1 MLTQEKRNQ
10 ICFQIAMGI
19 GESLDLRRMLSVS
32 VSRYLKELS
41 CSMGAILLT
50 ERDFTHRISF
60 SVAYSIP
67 RNFERSVG
75 FKKLIDELSNS
86 KNIESDIITG
96 TIAEGTFY
104 IMGLSDIGLLVL
116 LRKDASLDKDLLDAL
131 KPLNKKLGEACRA
144 CLQNEKFQRSSQ
156 RFQEMANM
164 LPAIIIELD
173 DTFRLSYINKST
185 YEIFKQI
192 DSDYFKPTSVF
203 DFFHG
208 DDRESVEKLLE
219 RAKKTGSMQSMD
231 LRMKN
236 SRDEVF
242 PVQIIFLP
250 ILHDDAITGYRG
262 IGIDI
267 SEKEEHK
274 RQQKELMEVIS
285 ERLRELDCLYGVT
298 KILSETNNTIENIFT
313 RAVNIIL
320 PSFHSTGD
328 GNARITYEGREYTSS
343 GFQVQ
348 KLGIEQS
355 SKIMCNGL
363 PLGELTIVKES
374 GETFDKE
381 EKNLIDVLGIQFS
394 NIVSSKMAEEER
406 NRLYKDLMDDID
418 TAQSVQSYLL
428 PSWVTIHDDY
438 IISSVYS
445 PSSKVGG
452 DLFDIISVSDTLSVM
467 YVGDISGHGVQ
478 AALTMTAVKSIVNM
492 LLSQDS
498 QEITPSGILTQLNK
512 ILSKKLFHDNYMT
525 MILCVI
531 DLENHILKSISAGH
545 PGGFIIDRKTKSLR
559 EFADRGGI
567 PLGWM
572 SSYEYTEEE
581 EYTTTIGS
589 HESVCLFTDGVFD
602 ATAAD
607 GSRIEREGVLKILDE
622 ELTCEDSIIFP
633 YELRE
638 KITEKGYDISV
649 DDFTFL
655 VFQEDLPASR
665 EDGRIQFQI
674 QPDFSHTIIVGDA
687 CENYVNECIDDPT
700 KGLFTKLIVNEFVN
714 NVIEHGMKGKSDT
727 VINIAIEVKDKITL
741 IFRDK
746 GIPWELPPREKS
758 FIDFFE
764 EKNEESATRGRGI
777 QMIYSVTEKHTR
789 RRLLDLNETSFTLL

>member
-41 CSMGAILLT
+41 CAMGAILLT

-86 KNIESDIITG
+86 KNIEADIITG
-96 TIAEGTFY
+96 TIEEGTFY

-116 LRKDASLDKDLLDAL
+116 LRKEGSLEKDLLDSL

-144 CLQNEKFQRSSQ
+144 CLQNENFQRSSQ
-156 RFQEMANM
+156 RFMEMANM

-173 DTFRLSYINKST
+173 GDYRLSYINKST

-203 DFFHG
+203 DFFHD
-208 DDRESVEKLLE
+208 DDRELVQKLLE
-219 RAKKTGSMQSMD
+219 RAKKTGSIQSMD

-236 SRDEVF
+236 SRDEDF
-242 PVQIIFLP
+242 PVQILFSP
-250 ILHDDAITGYRG
+250 IVHEDTIIGYRG

-274 RQQKELMEVIS
+274 RQQEELMEVIS

-298 KILSETNNTIENIFT
+298 KILSETNITIENIFT

-320 PSFHSTGD
+320 PSFGSSGD
-328 GNARITYEGREYTSS
+328 ANARITYEGKEYTSS
-343 GFQVQ
+343 GFNMNR
-348 KLGIEQS
+348 LGKQHS
-355 SKIMCNGL
+355 SKIICNGV
-363 PLGELTIVKES
+363 PLGELTICKDSDEI
-374 GETFDKE
+374 FDKE
-381 EKNLIDVLGIQFS
+381 EKNLIDALGRQFS
-394 NIVSSKMAEEER
+394 NIVSSKIAEEER

-428 PSWVTIHDDY
+428 PSWVRIQDDY

-452 DLFDIISVSDTLSVM
+452 DLFDIISVSETLSVM

-498 QEITPSGILTQLNK
+498 QEVTPSVIMTQLNK

-525 MILCVI
+525 MILCVV
-531 DLENHILKSISAGH
+531 DLENHTLTSISAGH
-545 PGGFIIDRKTKSLR
+545 PGGFILDRKTKNLR
-559 EFADRGGI
+559 EFEDIGGI

-572 SSYEYTEEE
+572 SSYEYTEAEE
-581 EYTTTIGS
+581 FTTTIGAD
-589 HESVCLFTDGVFD
+589 ESVCLFTDGVFD
-602 ATAAD
+602 GTASD
-607 GSRIEREGVLKILDE
+607 GSRIEREGVLKIIDE
-622 ELTCEDSIIFP
+622 ELSCDDSIIFP
-633 YELRE
+633 YELRD
-638 KITEKGYDISV
+638 KITKKGYDISV

-655 VFQEDLPASR
+655 VFQEDTAKTR
-665 EDGRIQFQI
+665 EDGRIHFQI
-674 QPDFSHTIIVGDA
+674 QPDFSHTIIVGEA
-687 CENYVNECIDDPT
+687 CETYVNECIDDPT

-727 VINIAIEVKDKITL
+727 VINITIEVKDKITL

-746 GIPWELPPREKS
+746 AIPWELPPREAS

-789 RRLLDLNETSFTLL
+789 RRLFDLNETIFTLL